1 MTALREEL
9 SLQLPMAPGM
19 ELEASR
25 SASAFAAGIA
35 MSADKIDAISMAVIE
50 AFINASEHSNSKDRT
65 VYLTFTALGGDEQ
78 DKLRITVQDKGSG
91 FSPEQVEKPRI
102 EEKLK
107 AMRKRGWGLKIIEGL
122 MDEVEIRSDA
132 EGTTIIMSKL
142 R

>member
-1 MTALREEL
+1 MTALREEHE
-9 SLQLPMAPGM
+9 LQLPMAPGM
-19 ELEASR
+19 EIEASR
-25 SASAFAAGIA
+25 TASAVAAGMD
-35 MSADKIDAISMAVIE
+35 MSADKIDAVSMAVIE

-65 VYLTFTALGGDEQ
+65 VYLTFSVLGADQPE
-78 DKLRITVQDKGSG
+78 KLRIAVRDTGSG
-91 FSPEQVEKPRI
+91 FSPDQVERPRI

-122 MDEVEIRSDA
+122 MDEVEIVSDV

>member
-1 MTALREEL
+1 MAIELRQQLKLSQQLVMTPQLQMAIKL
-9 SLQLPMAPGM
+9 LQLPQLELIDHIRQ
-19 ELEASR
+19 ELEANPALEEFQEQGQEMGVETSPDMPEDT
-25 SASAFAAGIA
+25 GKIT
-35 MSADKIDAISMAVIE
+35 AD
-50 AFINASEHSNSKDRT
+50 
-65 VYLTFTALGGDEQ
+65 
-78 DKLRITVQDKGSG
+78 
-91 FSPEQVEKPRI
+91 SPLEEIRI

>member
-1 MTALREEL
+1 
-9 SLQLPMAPGM
+9 MAPGM

-25 SASAFAAGIA
+25 TASAVAAGMD

-65 VYLTFTALGGDEQ
+65 VYLTLAVLGDPNPA
-78 DKLRITVQDKGSG
+78 KLRIEVRDRGAG
-91 FSPEQVEKPRI
+91 FSPERIEKPRI

-122 MDEVEIRSDA
+122 MDEVEILSDA